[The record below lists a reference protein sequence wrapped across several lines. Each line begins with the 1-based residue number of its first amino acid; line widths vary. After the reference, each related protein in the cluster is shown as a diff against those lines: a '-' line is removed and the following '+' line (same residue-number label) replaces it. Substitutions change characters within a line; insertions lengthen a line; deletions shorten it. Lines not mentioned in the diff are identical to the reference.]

1 MGIRRIS
8 RESVRT
14 GSKSNK
20 MWDQD
25 TQQGAMVQIG
35 ISDMNGTVTA
45 FSFSDIP
52 QTYQDLMIIADIRSI
67 GGGAGAG
74 WVINGNPS
82 GVTYGTTT
90 IKGDGSSATSA
101 RGSSMSYG
109 ASQVGALG
117 STAGINA
124 LMIVHFLNYANS
136 TTKKTWIQKTASDI
150 NGSGFVGME
159 SMANSSNSPIT
170 SITCS
175 TANGS
180 VNWIGTATLYGI
192 KAGV

>member
-1 MGIRRIS
+1 
-8 RESVRT
+8 
-14 GSKSNK
+14 